1 VDLTVTVN
9 NPGEDFNVV
18 FENYWEV
25 RDLTTNLIIESEANG
40 SVFWLAVGIARAF
53 AATQTL
59 ECLDPRHYYS
69 FIIDDQSVPTLGIP
83 GGSYSLEFDSI
94 TTSVTLST
102 HLIRSRLELGAFA
115 PLLDL
120 SPFSMDTP
128 RWSTTMNRLNSS
140 HSPSLLNTH
149 SFTLPSFSL
158 RKSETSS
165 KTTFTIIFKAYISL

>member
-9 NPGEDFNVV
+9 NPGEDFSMV

-40 SVFWLAVGIARAF
+40 SVFWLAVGIAPAF

-59 ECLDPRHYYS
+59 ECLDPRHCYS
-69 FIIDDQSVPTLGIP
+69 FITDDQSVTTLGIP

-102 HLIRSRLELGAFA
+102 
-115 PLLDL
+115 
-120 SPFSMDTP
+120 PFDTI
-128 RWSTTMNRLNSS
+128 TT
-140 HSPSLLNTH
+140 
-149 SFTLPSFSL
+149 
-158 RKSETSS
+158 
-165 KTTFTIIFKAYISL
+165 